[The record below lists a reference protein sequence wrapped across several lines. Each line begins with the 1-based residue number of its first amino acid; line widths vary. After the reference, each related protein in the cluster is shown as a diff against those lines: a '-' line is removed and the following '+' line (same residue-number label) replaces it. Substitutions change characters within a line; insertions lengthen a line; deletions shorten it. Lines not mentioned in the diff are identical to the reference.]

1 MPKSLEGY
9 YQESGRAGRDG
20 RPSQC
25 AIFYTYAD
33 KTRVEWLIKN
43 GGKEDQSGRKE
54 QRVCVV
60 CCMLRPCPVYSLNC
74 LSLSS
79 SIVMGINSSRYEKVI

>member
-54 QRVCVV
+54 QRVCVACCDHVQCIHLIV
-60 CCMLRPCPVYSLNC
+60 CLCLRV
-74 LSLSS
+74 
-79 SIVMGINSSRYEKVI
+79 